1 MLFSKAPRGL
11 PGSASEQPTTQM
23 NDPAAGEFRADLF
36 TSLFLTSGPTGV
48 NSTGV
53 NVIFAS
59 VSKAHKLLYV
69 YTLVI
74 FCQGDLCSDD
84 N

>member
-1 MLFSKAPRGL
+1 MLSKAPRGL
-11 PGSASEQPTTQM
+11 PRSASEQPSTQM
-23 NDPAAGEFRADLF
+23 NGPAAGEFRADLF
-36 TSLFLTSGPTGV
+36 TSLFLNSSPTGV

-84 N
+84 H